1 MSEREERLLQAYRAG
16 TLSRRDFIA
25 EAIAIAGSFAA
36 AAPLLE
42 AAGIAMAHA
51 EQVDPNAPDL
61 ASGMV
66 PYPGAAGAVSAHQ
79 SRPKAPG
86 RQPAVVVI
94 HENRGLTPYI
104 QDVARRL
111 AREGYHAL
119 APDLLSRRGGTQS
132 YATPQAA
139 IEAIRGLSNDEVQAD
154 LKAALA
160 WLQKAEGVRG
170 DRLGVVGFCWGGA
183 QSLLLGTG
191 SRDLR
196 AVVVFY
202 GRNPSPLDL
211 VQNLTAPLLALY
223 GEDDPAI
230 MPGVAPLE
238 AALKQSGKAYEIK
251 VYPGAKHA
259 FHNDTNAERYHPEAA
274 RDAWDRVRAFYRR
287 HLMA

>member
-1 MSEREERLLQAYRAG
+1 MGEREQRLLQAYRSGAL
-16 TLSRRDFIA
+16 TRRDFIA
-25 EAIAIAGSFAA
+25 EAIAIAGSLAA

-42 AAGIAMAHA
+42 AAGVGTAYAA
-51 EQVDPNAPDL
+51 QVDPNAPDL
-61 ASGMV
+61 AAGMV
-66 PYPGAAGAVSAHQ
+66 QYPGAAGAVSAYQ

-111 AREGYHAL
+111 ARDGYHAL
-119 APDLLSRRGGTQS
+119 APDLLSRRGGTVT

-139 IEAIRGLSNDEVQAD
+139 IEAIRGLSNDDVQAD

-160 WLQKAEGVRG
+160 WLQKADGVRG

-202 GRNPSPLDL
+202 GRNPSPLEL
-211 VQNLTAPLLALY
+211 VQNMTAPLLAIY
-223 GEDDPAI
+223 GEDDPNI

-238 AALKQSGKAYEIK
+238 AALKQAGKVYEIK

-259 FHNDTNAERYHPEAA
+259 FHNDTNPERYNAEAA

-287 HLMA
+287 HLQA

>member
-1 MSEREERLLQAYRAG
+1 MGEREERLLQAYRAG
-16 TLSRRDFIA
+16 AVTRRDFIA
-25 EAIAIAGSFAA
+25 EALAIAGSLTA

-42 AAGIAMAHA
+42 AAGIATAQA

-61 ASGMV
+61 ASEMV
-66 PYPGAAGAVSAHQ
+66 QYPGPAGAVSAYQ

-111 AREGYHAL
+111 ARAGYHAL
-119 APDLLSRRGGTQS
+119 APDLLSRRGGTGVH
-132 YATPQAA
+132 ATSQAA
-139 IEAIRGLSNDEVQAD
+139 IEAIRGLSNADVQAD
-154 LKAALA
+154 LRAALA
-160 WLQKAEGVRG
+160 WLQKADGVRG

-183 QSLLLGTG
+183 QSLLLGTA
-191 SRDLR
+191 SRDLD

-211 VQNLTAPLLALY
+211 VQNLTAPLLAIY

-230 MPGVAPLE
+230 IPGVAPLE
-238 AALKQSGKAYEIK
+238 AALKQAGKVYEIK

-259 FHNDTNAERYHPEAA
+259 FHNDTNPERYHAEAA
-274 RDAWDRVRAFYRR
+274 RDAWQRTLAFYRR
-287 HLMA
+287 HLQG